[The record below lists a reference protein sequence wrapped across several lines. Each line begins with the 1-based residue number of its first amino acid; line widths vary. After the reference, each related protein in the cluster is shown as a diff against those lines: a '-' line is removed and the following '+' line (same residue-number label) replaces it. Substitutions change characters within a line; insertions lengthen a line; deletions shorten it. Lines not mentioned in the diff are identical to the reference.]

1 MKDVNKHHRIPSSRG
16 GNSDKDNLK
25 IRDVKE
31 HDNRHRVY
39 GNDTPA
45 EQILKVL
52 SVNSNC
58 LNVDFKRSLIEV
70 LKFFKGNYY
79 KEKCLNYDPK
89 ENLDI

>member
-31 HDNRHRVY
+31 HDNPHRVY